1 MGQNL
6 SRKWESDE
14 AGLEVD
20 RPSSPLHTMYCV
32 YIYIYMYNTYV
43 RIYIYVDVYVCYH
56 QNQN

>member
-32 YIYIYMYNTYV
+32 YIYMYNTYV
-43 RIYIYVDVYVCYH
+43 RIYI
-56 QNQN
+56 